1 MKRRSTGGTNSRY
14 RLHET
19 SFTSAA
25 AAAKAPSEGWSGTQ
39 SSPNRRSNETSGQ
52 AVTRQHTP
60 AWDQAMSTS
69 GSGFGRLRE
78 VFMRHMLA
86 GPVRHSLSHGLK
98 MFTAAPMN
106 SRVQLSR
113 PPLERML
120 RIHDEL
126 RRGTLTNCTKLVRI
140 LGVCR
145 KTVLRDLAF
154 MRDRLDLPIE
164 FDPLIQAYRYTHPVT
179 SFPTVH
185 VTEGEL
191 LALLVAQRALEQYR
205 GTPFHRSLEIAFE
218 KLSAGLRDR
227 ISFSPADELRAVSFK
242 NVGLGRTDLA
252 AFNALS
258 GAVLRQHE
266 VEFDYRKPGDSAKT
280 HRRVRPYHLAHR
292 ENLWYLIAFD
302 IERAALRTFALPR
315 ISGVAVTKTHFA
327 KPTDFTPE
335 SFFADALGV
344 LGGGGNHRVVI
355 RFSTEAADRVRERE
369 WHESQELRELP
380 GSCVELR
387 LRLGALAEIERWVL
401 GWGASAEVVEPRE
414 LRERVREAAAKTVA
428 VYE

>member
-1 MKRRSTGGTNSRY
+1 
-14 RLHET
+14 
-19 SFTSAA
+19 
-25 AAAKAPSEGWSGTQ
+25 
-39 SSPNRRSNETSGQ
+39 
-52 AVTRQHTP
+52 
-60 AWDQAMSTS
+60 MS
-69 GSGFGRLRE
+69 
-78 VFMRHMLA
+78 
-86 GPVRHSLSHGLK
+86 
-98 MFTAAPMN
+98 

-126 RRGTLTNCTKLVRI
+126 RRGALTNCTKLVTI

-164 FDPLIQAYRYTHPVT
+164 YDVQIQAYRYTHPVT

-205 GTPFHRSLEIAFE
+205 GTPFHRSLEIAFD
-218 KLSAGLRDR
+218 KLAGGLRDR

-242 NVGLGRTDLA
+242 NIGLGKTDLA
-252 AFNALS
+252 TFNALS
-258 GAVLRQHE
+258 GAVLRQE
-266 VEFDYRKPGDSAKT
+266 EIEFDYRKPGESARS
-280 HRRVRPYHLAHR
+280 HRRARPYHLAHR

-302 IERAALRTFALPR
+302 TERAALRTFALPR
-315 ISGVAVTKTHFA
+315 ISGVEVTKQKFA
-327 KPTDFTPE
+327 KPADFTPE
-335 SFFADALGV
+335 AFFADALGV
-344 LGGGGNHRVVI
+344 LGGRGEPHTVII
-355 RFSTEAADRVRERE
+355 RFTAASADRVRERE

-380 GSCVELR
+380 DGRVELR

-401 GWGASAEVVEPRE
+401 GWGAAAEVVGPKE
-414 LRERVREAAAKTVA
+414 LRQRIRSAATEIAA
-428 VYE
+428 VYR